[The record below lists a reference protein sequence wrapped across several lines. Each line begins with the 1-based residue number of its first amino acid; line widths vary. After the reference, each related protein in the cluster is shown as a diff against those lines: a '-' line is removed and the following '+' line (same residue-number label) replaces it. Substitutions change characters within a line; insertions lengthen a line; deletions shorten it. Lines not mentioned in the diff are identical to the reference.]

1 MPHPLRTP
9 AFRLLFLGRSLS
21 LVGDAAI
28 PLALSFAVLSVTRSA
43 SAMAIVLASAMVPK
57 LLLLPIGGVAGDW
70 FNAKTVALTTD
81 VIRAASQLFVGYEL
95 LSGEPQLWQLA
106 LAEAIGGAASAFAL
120 PTLPSLITGTVEKK
134 EQLHRANA
142 LLGVVTT
149 SSRVGGPV
157 VAAVLVGLAGPGLAF
172 VLDGLSFVVSA
183 LLLGMTPVRPV
194 SVQRR
199 SLRADLAEGWQEVRS
214 RDWYWTSLIGHSAW
228 NGAAAVLMTLGPG
241 LAVGEL
247 GGKGTWT
254 ALVIVGGVGLVLGS
268 LLAGRA
274 RPRRPVMTANLGLAT
289 YAVPLVLLGAQAPA
303 ALIIATYGLAQAALG
318 FLMPIWETSVQSAI
332 PATALA
338 RVTSYD
344 WLLSLGAMPLGYVL
358 APLAADA
365 WGPAVP
371 LWIAAGLVGVAC
383 AGTAAVPGVRR
394 FTLQDQT
401 QDEAADEQL
410 AEKVS

>member
-21 LVGDAAI
+21 LFGDAAI
-28 PLALSFAVLSVTRSA
+28 PLALSLAVLTVTGSA
-43 SAMAIVLASAMVPK
+43 TAMAIVLASAMVPK

-81 VIRAASQLFVGYEL
+81 VVRAASQLFVGYEL
-95 LSGEPQLWQLA
+95 LAGDPQLWQLA
-106 LAEAIGGAASAFAL
+106 LAEGIGGAASAFAM
-120 PTLPSLITGTVEKK
+120 PTTPSLITGTVEQK
-134 EQLHRANA
+134 EQLHQANA
-142 LLGVVTT
+142 LLGVVTS

-157 VAAVLVGLAGPGLAF
+157 LAALLFELAGPGLAF
-172 VLDGLSFVVSA
+172 VLDGLSFAVSA
-183 LLLGMTPVRPV
+183 LLLSMTRVRPV
-194 SVQRR
+194 PVERR

-214 RDWYWTSLIGHSAW
+214 RDWYWASLIGHSAW

-241 LAVGEL
+241 LVVGEL

-254 ALVIVGGVGLVLGS
+254 ALIITGGAGLILGS

-274 RPRRPVMTANLGLAT
+274 RPKRPVMTANLGLAT
-289 YAVPLVLLGAQAPA
+289 YALPLGLLAAQAPA
-303 ALIIATYGLAQAALG
+303 VLIIAAYGIAQAALG
-318 FLMPIWETSVQSAI
+318 FLTPIWNTSVQSAI

-344 WLLSLGAMPLGYVL
+344 WLLSLGAMPLGYAL

-371 LWIAAGLVGVAC
+371 LWIAAGV
-383 AGTAAVPGVRR
+383 
-394 FTLQDQT
+394 
-401 QDEAADEQL
+401 
-410 AEKVS
+410 